1 MCAEVGNKLPVR
13 QVSDPR
19 RDVRHLVVLSWDASY
34 GGVDVLPP
42 IHQGQ
47 LPLDWPGV
55 GGYDDTTSVAAEVPP
70 LAPGVGVFLED
81 VCGETL
87 GDCLLCSMLVRFHLH
102 ADSRG
107 SRRQGLL
114 CGKCVRKWE
123 RNFRSGR

>member
-1 MCAEVGNKLPVR
+1 MAGVVGPHGCKDLTNIAEVLLDR
-13 QVSDPR
+13 SIIDR
-19 RDVRHLVVLSWDASY
+19 
-34 GGVDVLPP
+34 
-42 IHQGQ
+42 
-47 LPLDWPGV
+47 LPLRRQKAGMDALGENTEERNGV
-55 GGYDDTTSVAAEVPP
+55 LNVFEVEGNFQPAAEVPP

-123 RNFRSGR
+123 INFRSGG